1 MPKRAPV
8 FLPLFPSRMRR
19 AQIASHAVGALA
31 TLLCV
36 GAGANVGLA
45 EEPAL
50 PSQSATRPAIA
61 TRLLPSPLSVGAV
74 HRAFGNRSAEI
85 FSGRGNQMTAF
96 VHTTRALPEGV
107 REIAPGFGE
116 ISGTSETLA
125 RLAESNPD
133 AQFEV
138 APLLKLLTD
147 KVELDTMRDAT
158 RANAQSSSRYTGNG
172 TLVAVADTGLDV
184 THPDFRRENGT
195 TRVAWLLDYSLPPLG
210 IFPELEEKFGVNAGG
225 QRLGAVY
232 DAKLINRLLR
242 STDENEKRLLPVDVD
257 GHGTHVAGIAAG
269 GGRAT
274 GRFQGQAPNAELVI
288 VRLQRA
294 GVPAIEAGDL
304 LRAAQFTFD
313 RADAERKPVALNLS
327 LGTDFG
333 AHDGSAVWEQAL
345 AASIGANNPGRA
357 IIAASGNSGSI
368 TTPVHQSVHVTGTRV
383 RVPVSVPTPATQAQ
397 VQVWLTRHPG
407 ATLAIGLESP
417 DGEWIAPI
425 ESGREKGKNESGF
438 VAGVVNGPKPDNEVE
453 PTLGQGAIIVWSGTF
468 PAGDYN
474 ITIEG
479 NGGAEL
485 YLQVLGDFAASTAAD
500 VFFKDGVRKSTVNLP
515 ADHPSILA
523 VGSTTNLPA
532 WSFVGSGDQLI
543 GPQVP
548 KLDRAGGALTG
559 EFRRGAVG
567 EVSYFS
573 SAGPNAVGVPKP
585 EIMAPG
591 GGVVSAMSAQASPS
605 ELRSIFS
612 SRACPTD
619 QNGAPTA
626 CLQVDEKHA
635 VSSGTSMASPAVAG
649 VAALLFERN
658 PALTQFELRSLLRGG
673 AHAVRGEAPFFDQ
686 SSVGEVDVR
695 GSLNL
700 QALAEGSGISANA
713 ANYTHSWLSASLDF
727 VPSDGS
733 LPVYI
738 YAQLRNTL
746 AGSGELLPVIASDV
760 RLEAD
765 VAGVRTVL
773 PAATAEAPGLYSFR
787 YTAPSASGG
796 KKVTFRAIL
805 RGELVAEPIT
815 LPIES
820 DPWTAGY
827 RTFAS
832 GGCNAIPTSA
842 PSASAWSALAI
853 IAVGAMRRT
862 RRVARKDQTKADQA

>member
-1 MPKRAPV
+1 MAVLSGSKRSPQASEQTIQAARS
-8 FLPLFPSRMRR
+8 LPLPATAAQLQHQCIKACMLQELAFAFRFLYRR
-19 AQIASHAVGALA
+19 QQRRRRFKSGSH
-31 TLLCV
+31 
-36 GAGANVGLA
+36 
-45 EEPAL
+45 
-50 PSQSATRPAIA
+50 
-61 TRLLPSPLSVGAV
+61 
-74 HRAFGNRSAEI
+74 
-85 FSGRGNQMTAF
+85 
-96 VHTTRALPEGV
+96 
-107 REIAPGFGE
+107 
-116 ISGTSETLA
+116 
-125 RLAESNPD
+125 
-133 AQFEV
+133 
-138 APLLKLLTD
+138 
-147 KVELDTMRDAT
+147 
-158 RANAQSSSRYTGNG
+158 
-172 TLVAVADTGLDV
+172 V
-184 THPDFRRENGT
+184 TP
-195 TRVAWLLDYSLPPLG
+195 
-210 IFPELEEKFGVNAGG
+210 G
-225 QRLGAVY
+225 QRSPSVL
-232 DAKLINRLLR
+232 K
-242 STDENEKRLLPVDVD
+242 
-257 GHGTHVAGIAAG
+257 
-269 GGRAT
+269 
-274 GRFQGQAPNAELVI
+274 AP
-288 VRLQRA
+288 
-294 GVPAIEAGDL
+294 
-304 LRAAQFTFD
+304 T
-313 RADAERKPVALNLS
+313 
-327 LGTDFG
+327 
-333 AHDGSAVWEQAL
+333 
-345 AASIGANNPGRA
+345 
-357 IIAASGNSGSI
+357 
-368 TTPVHQSVHVTGTRV
+368 
-383 RVPVSVPTPATQAQ
+383 
-397 VQVWLTRHPG
+397 
-407 ATLAIGLESP
+407 
-417 DGEWIAPI
+417 
-425 ESGREKGKNESGF
+425 GREKGKNESGF

-746 AGSGELLPVIASDV
+746 AGSGELLPVI
-760 RLEAD
+760 